1 MRFPAVL
8 LAAITLFPARAGS
21 AAEPKTELDL
31 PGYIAEL
38 DRWDAAIAGLR
49 QAPLEAEAL
58 RRELPPSWAVR
69 VEGRRYD
76 VSTIWLRARLEAV
89 KKNPKSGRD
98 CDEIQQH
105 LQALRAEALRLSG
118 LPPPP
123 GVDARAKLDTI
134 LQRPEFRTVHGPTR
148 LDQLRERIRQW
159 VDEMANKLFGGM
171 QSHPMTGRIIFWSL
185 IAALGLV
192 PVVWMVRRLLAGQS
206 PLALTLE
213 AGRQTAKTWQERARE
228 AFAAAARGDYR
239 EATRLAYWAGVYR
252 LEELG
257 LWKTDRTRTHR
268 EYLRLLPS
276 NHPQHNTF
284 SEITRHF
291 ELAWYAKR
299 EISADRFGAVVKNL
313 ERMGCVFPSRPA
325 TGPS

>member
-1 MRFPAVL
+1 MRFPTVL
-8 LAAITLFPARAGS
+8 LAAITLFPARAGF
-21 AAEPKTELDL
+21 AAEPKAELDL
-31 PGYIAEL
+31 PGYVAEL
-38 DRWDAAIAGLR
+38 DRWAAAIAGAKQNPR
-49 QAPLEAEAL
+49 EAEAL
-58 RRELPPSWAVR
+58 RKELPPGWTVR
-69 VEGRRYD
+69 VEGQRYD
-76 VSTIWLRARLEAV
+76 VSTRWLRAQLEAV
-89 KKNPKSGRD
+89 EKNPKSARS

-105 LQALRAEALRLSG
+105 IQALRTEALRLSG
-118 LPPPP
+118 LPPPL
-123 GVDARAKLDTI
+123 GVEARAKLDAI
-134 LQRPEFRTVHGPTR
+134 LQRPEFRSVHGPTWF
-148 LDQLRERIRQW
+148 DQLRERIRQW
-159 VDEMANKLFGGM
+159 VDEMATKLFGGM
-171 QSHPMTGRIIFWSL
+171 QGHPMTGKIIFWSL
-185 IAALGLV
+185 IAAVGLV
-192 PVVWMVRRLLAGQS
+192 LVVWMVRRLLAGQS

-213 AGRQTAKTWQERARE
+213 AGQQAAKTWQERARE

-268 EYLRLLPS
+268 EYVRLLPS
-276 NHPQHNTF
+276 NHPQHDTF

-291 ELAWYAKR
+291 ELAWFAKR